1 MVIKNSLLYCFILI
15 LFLFISKAVSAQV
28 SFFENE
34 RPITIDQKAIQFYID
49 SSTNRTFNRFEQI
62 KLQLKS
68 LRGNNI
74 NLSNNNEM
82 LWLKIPLSAI
92 LSKEQI
98 QYMIVRN
105 SHINFLNLWLIKGN
119 TVVKAFK
126 PTGDHLPFITRT
138 IIHPD
143 FVFPFPE
150 KIPDKLAYLILIDK
164 RNEQLNIPIHFLSE
178 KGFLDY
184 NQKKNLLAGL
194 ITGLSLFLLM
204 FNFFLFFQTREGLY
218 VYYGLYIFMLFFYSF
233 SDFGLSFMYFF
244 PNQPIL
250 VDYTR
255 PIAVSLAS
263 GLYMLFSFNLLNIKN
278 KMPVQYKWSLR
289 YLIVYF
295 IFLTIGISLM
305 PETGSLRTVLVL
317 AIQVYQYSISLW
329 ILAIAIIALRINISF
344 AAYIIASS
352 LIMIVSFSI
361 FIQFISGYIPDNLL
375 TRNIVNIGFT
385 VELSILAFVLT
396 FRFKNY
402 KIESESLLKK
412 VNEQQNQI
420 FKSISDY
427 QQKEMQ
433 RYSSLLHDSVG
444 AKLSAIRLNLESIQ
458 LNRNKMAIDESMNR
472 SITDISDLAND
483 VRQFSHNLSPIFLQS
498 KGLVNALEEFIQGI
512 NRSSDLYIQ
521 FESIGSL
528 QKVSL
533 RYEILVYNILQELI
547 QNILRHSGATEAIIQ
562 LILEKEMISMLVED
576 NGKGIGENSIKD
588 GLGFSQIKNFLTFVQ
603 GRLDISSPLN
613 TGCRVSIE
621 FPILEYETSHP
632 TSDS

>member
-1 MVIKNSLLYCFILI
+1 
-15 LFLFISKAVSAQV
+15 
-28 SFFENE
+28 
-34 RPITIDQKAIQFYID
+34 
-49 SSTNRTFNRFEQI
+49 
-62 KLQLKS
+62 
-68 LRGNNI
+68 
-74 NLSNNNEM
+74 M

-92 LSKEQI
+92 SSKEQI
-98 QYMIVRN
+98 QYMLVRN
-105 SHINFLNLWLIKGN
+105 PHINFLNLWLLKEDSI
-119 TVVKAFK
+119 VKAFK

-138 IIHPD
+138 LVHPD

-150 KIPDKLAYLILIDK
+150 KSSDKLAYLILIDK
-164 RNEQLNIPIHFLSE
+164 RNQQLNIPIHFLSE
-178 KGFLDY
+178 NGFLDY

-194 ITGLSLFLLM
+194 ITGLSLFLLL
-204 FNFFLFFQTREGLY
+204 FNFFLFFHTRESLY
-218 VYYGLYIFMLFFYSF
+218 VYYGLYIFMVFFYSF

-244 PNQPIL
+244 SNQPIL
-250 VDYTR
+250 ADFTR
-255 PIAVSLAS
+255 PVAVSLAS
-263 GLYMLFSFNLLNIKN
+263 GLYMLFALNLLNIKN
-278 KMPVQYKWSLR
+278 KMPIQYKWSLR

-295 IFLTIGISLM
+295 ISLAIGISLM
-305 PETGSLRTVLVL
+305 PETGPFRTVLVL

-329 ILAIAIIALRINISF
+329 VLTIAIIALRKNISF

-352 LIMIVSFSI
+352 LILIVSFSI
-361 FIQFISGYIPDNLL
+361 FIQFISGYIPDNFM
-375 TRNIVNIGFT
+375 TRNMVNIGFT
-385 VELSILAFVLT
+385 AELSILAFVLT
-396 FRFKNY
+396 LKFKNY
-402 KIESESLLKK
+402 KLKSESLLKK
-412 VNEQQNQI
+412 VNEQQEQI

-458 LNRNKMAIDESMNR
+458 LNRSKTPIDESMNR

-483 VRQFSHNLSPIFLQS
+483 VRQFSHNLSPILLQS
-498 KGLVNALEEFIQGI
+498 KGLVNAMEEFIQGI
-512 NRSSDLYIQ
+512 NKSSDLYIQ

-533 RYEILVYNILQELI
+533 RYEMLVYNILQELI
-547 QNILRHSGATEAIIQ
+547 QNIIRHSGATEAIIQ
-562 LILEKEMISMLVED
+562 LILEKEIISILVED
-576 NGKGIGENSIKD
+576 NGRGIGENSIKD
-588 GLGFSQIKNFLTFVQ
+588 GLGFSQIKQLVIFVQ